1 MYISYI
7 DRFKLMKLL
16 TALRTRISI
25 SSGAINVSKRVHECD
40 FDNAAMYVV
49 LTK

>member
-16 TALRTRISI
+16 TALRTRIST
-25 SSGAINVSKRVHECD
+25 SSEAINVNKSFHECD
-40 FDNAAMYVV
+40 YDNAMCV
-49 LTK
+49 LLTR